1 MRQQFATITLILSL
15 GLLSSLSA
23 SAQTGAYS
31 VDNKRELQGDLGVAI
46 YRTPAV
52 THAAGDANVV
62 LPYAFADY
70 GNFFARVD
78 TFGVKLMPLGAG
90 SLELS
95 GRLSFEGYKS
105 VGYNGIQERS
115 RPVPVGLSTFQET
128 PYGAF
133 FLYSFYDVTS
143 GGTLLDALY
152 AAEFKLGAMTIY
164 PQLGLERRSAKYVQ
178 HLYGVSAQE
187 NASSGLAAY
196 NPGNSLSPNFGV
208 AFAYPLENDY
218 SLTLQVRKKWLD
230 SSITDSPLVNS
241 KSQLSS
247 FLSLT
252 RSFK

>member
-1 MRQQFATITLILSL
+1 MSIKIAATALSL
-15 GLLSSLSA
+15 LLSSWV
-23 SAQTGAYS
+23 SAQTTSAS
-31 VDNKRELQGDLGVAI
+31 NDSTQLVGDVGLAL
-46 YRTPAV
+46 YRTPAI
-52 THAAGDANVV
+52 TRASGDANVL

-70 GNFFARVD
+70 GSLFARVD

-90 SLELS
+90 HLELAA
-95 GRLSFEGYKS
+95 RVSFEGYKPL
-105 VGYNGIQERS
+105 GTPGIQDRS
-115 RPVPVGLSTFQET
+115 TPLPVGLSTFQET

-133 FLYSFYDVTS
+133 FVYGFYDTNS
-143 GGTLLDALY
+143 GGTLLDAMY
-152 AAEFKLGAMTIY
+152 AAEFKLGSIHIY
-164 PQLGLERRSAKYVQ
+164 PQLGFERRSDKYVQ

-187 NASSGLAAY
+187 SAASGNTIAAY
-196 NPGNSLSPNFGV
+196 NASNSISPNLGF
-208 AFAYPLENDY
+208 AFEYPLPNDY

>member
-1 MRQQFATITLILSL
+1 MVKRIATTLSL
-15 GLLSSLSA
+15 LLSLA
-23 SAQTGAYS
+23 VNAQTATYS
-31 VDNKRELQGDLGVAI
+31 SDDKPQLQGDVGIAF
-46 YRTPAV
+46 YRTPPI
-52 THAAGDANVV
+52 TRAAGDANVV

-143 GGTLLDALY
+143 GGTLLDAFY

-178 HLYGVSAQE
+178 HLYGVSALE
-187 NASSGLAAY
+187 NAVSKLDVY

>member
-1 MRQQFATITLILSL
+1 MVKRIATTLSL
-15 GLLSSLSA
+15 LLSLA
-23 SAQTGAYS
+23 ANAQTATYS
-31 VDNKRELQGDLGVAI
+31 SDDKPQLQGDVGIAL
-46 YRTPAV
+46 YRTPPI
-52 THAAGDANVV
+52 TRAAGDANVV

-178 HLYGVSAQE
+178 HLYGVSALE
-187 NASSGLAAY
+187 NAVSKLDVY

>member
-1 MRQQFATITLILSL
+1 MVKRIATTLSL
-15 GLLSSLSA
+15 LLSLA
-23 SAQTGAYS
+23 ANAQTATYS
-31 VDNKRELQGDLGVAI
+31 SDDKPQLQGDVGIAF
-46 YRTPAV
+46 YRTPPI
-52 THAAGDANVV
+52 TRAAGDANVV

-178 HLYGVSAQE
+178 HLYGVSALE
-187 NASSGLAAY
+187 NAVSKLDVY

>member
-1 MRQQFATITLILSL
+1 MVKRIATTLSL
-15 GLLSSLSA
+15 LLSLA
-23 SAQTGAYS
+23 ANAQTATYS
-31 VDNKRELQGDLGVAI
+31 SDDKPQLQGDVGIAF
-46 YRTPAV
+46 YRTPPI
-52 THAAGDANVV
+52 TRAAGDANVV

-143 GGTLLDALY
+143 GGTLLVALY

-178 HLYGVSAQE
+178 HLYGVSALE
-187 NASSGLAAY
+187 NAVSKLDVY

-218 SLTLQVRKKWLD
+218 SLTLQVRKEWLD